1 MATLERH
8 RIIVADGQQPLPPG
22 IDRETVLR
30 DYRICWES
38 RHASLLGRREVL
50 TGKAKF
56 GIFGDGKE
64 VAQVAMAKAF
74 RPGDWRSGYYRDQTL
89 LMALGLLTLEQFFA
103 QLYAHADEEAEPASA
118 GRQMNCHFGMRLV
131 NPDGSWRVQTTQV
144 NIASDISPTGSQ
156 MPRLV
161 GLAYASRLYR
171 ELPELRHMTAF
182 SNNGEEIAWGT
193 IGNATCAEGMFWE
206 AVNAI
211 GVLRAPA
218 IISIW
223 DDGYGISV
231 PNEYQVTKGNIS
243 ALLEGFRR
251 TPGGRYGFDLYV
263 VRGWDY
269 PALVSV
275 YQQAAE
281 IARREHV
288 PAIVHVI
295 ELTQPQG
302 HSTSGSHERYKT
314 PERLQW
320 EREYDCL
327 VRMRQWI
334 LEQGLASAEELDA
347 IERAAAETVRQA
359 KERAWRAYQQPILEE
374 RAELASLLQELA
386 AVSAKRDE
394 VLRIRTELLSLR
406 DVLRRDLSVACNR
419 ALIAVAD
426 EPSEQRTRLVRW
438 RQALEEQ
445 QRERYSSHL
454 YSQTPLSAL
463 RVPEIP
469 PQYREDSPLVN
480 GFEVINACFDAAL
493 RRDPRVVI
501 FGEDVGR
508 LGDVNQ
514 GCAGLQAKYGEL
526 RVSDTGIRECT
537 IVGQAIGL
545 ALRGLRPIAEIQYL
559 DYLLYALQIMSDDI
573 ATFRWRTKG
582 AQAAPVIIRTRGH
595 RLEGVWHSGSP
606 MAGILNLV
614 RGMLVLVPRDMTRA
628 AGFYNTVLRSDDP
641 ALIVEVLNGYRLK
654 ERLPANIGE
663 FTVPVGVPEILRE
676 GSDITIVTY
685 GACCRIAL
693 EAAELLARVGVSAEV
708 IDVQSLVPFDIHH
721 RIVRSL
727 QKTNRIL
734 FVDEDVPGGTTA
746 YMMQQVLEV
755 QGGYRW
761 LDAPPRTL
769 PGAEHRPAYG
779 SDGDYWSKPNAEQ
792 IFEAAYE
799 LMHESNPSRYPLF
812 FR

>member
-251 TPGGRYGFDLYV
+251 TPGGRDGFDLYV

-302 HSTSGSHERYKT
+302 HSTSGSHERYKP

-327 VRMRQWI
+327 VRMRLWI

-438 RQALEEQ
+438 RQALEESSSASATVPISTA
-445 QRERYSSHL
+445 RLRYRLCECRRFHHSTAKTPRWSTASRSS
-454 YSQTPLSAL
+454 TPASMPRFGATRAWSSSAKTSGAWAMSTKAA
-463 RVPEIP
+463 PDSKPNTASCASAIP
-469 PQYREDSPLVN
+469 ASA
-480 GFEVINACFDAAL
+480 NAPSSGKPSGWHCA
-493 RRDPRVVI
+493 
-501 FGEDVGR
+501 
-508 LGDVNQ
+508 
-514 GCAGLQAKYGEL
+514 GCARLPKSSTWTTCSTRCRSCPTISPPSAGAA
-526 RVSDTGIRECT
+526 RVLKR
-537 IVGQAIGL
+537 
-545 ALRGLRPIAEIQYL
+545 
-559 DYLLYALQIMSDDI
+559 
-573 ATFRWRTKG
+573 
-582 AQAAPVIIRTRGH
+582 
-595 RLEGVWHSGSP
+595 
-606 MAGILNLV
+606 
-614 RGMLVLVPRDMTRA
+614 
-628 AGFYNTVLRSDDP
+628 LRS
-641 ALIVEVLNGYRLK
+641 
-654 ERLPANIGE
+654 
-663 FTVPVGVPEILRE
+663 
-676 GSDITIVTY
+676 SS
-685 GACCRIAL
+685 
-693 EAAELLARVGVSAEV
+693 ARVGIGWRGS
-708 IDVQSLVPFDIHH
+708 
-721 RIVRSL
+721 
-727 QKTNRIL
+727 
-734 FVDEDVPGGTTA
+734 GTPA
-746 YMMQQVLEV
+746 P
-755 QGGYRW
+755 RW
-761 LDAPPRTL
+761 RGFSIWCA
-769 PGAEHRPAYG
+769 AC
-779 SDGDYWSKPNAEQ
+779 SYWSRAT
-792 IFEAAYE
+792 
-799 LMHESNPSRYPLF
+799 
-812 FR
+812 

>member
-251 TPGGRYGFDLYV
+251 TPGGRDGFDLYV

-302 HSTSGSHERYKT
+302 HSTSGSHERYKP

-334 LEQGLASAEELDA
+334 LEQGSCKRR
-347 IERAAAETVRQA
+347 RAGRHRTRCRRDRPPGKGARLESLPAAHPGGARRIGVTAAGAGSRLRQA
-359 KERAWRAYQQPILEE
+359 R
-374 RAELASLLQELA
+374 
-386 AVSAKRDE
+386 
-394 VLRIRTELLSLR
+394 
-406 DVLRRDLSVACNR
+406 
-419 ALIAVAD
+419 
-426 EPSEQRTRLVRW
+426 
-438 RQALEEQ
+438 
-445 QRERYSSHL
+445 
-454 YSQTPLSAL
+454 
-463 RVPEIP
+463 
-469 PQYREDSPLVN
+469 
-480 GFEVINACFDAAL
+480 
-493 RRDPRVVI
+493 
-501 FGEDVGR
+501 
-508 LGDVNQ
+508 
-514 GCAGLQAKYGEL
+514 
-526 RVSDTGIRECT
+526 
-537 IVGQAIGL
+537 
-545 ALRGLRPIAEIQYL
+545 
-559 DYLLYALQIMSDDI
+559 
-573 ATFRWRTKG
+573 
-582 AQAAPVIIRTRGH
+582 
-595 RLEGVWHSGSP
+595 
-606 MAGILNLV
+606 
-614 RGMLVLVPRDMTRA
+614 
-628 AGFYNTVLRSDDP
+628 
-641 ALIVEVLNGYRLK
+641 
-654 ERLPANIGE
+654 
-663 FTVPVGVPEILRE
+663 
-676 GSDITIVTY
+676 
-685 GACCRIAL
+685 
-693 EAAELLARVGVSAEV
+693 
-708 IDVQSLVPFDIHH
+708 
-721 RIVRSL
+721 
-727 QKTNRIL
+727 
-734 FVDEDVPGGTTA
+734 
-746 YMMQQVLEV
+746 
-755 QGGYRW
+755 
-761 LDAPPRTL
+761 
-769 PGAEHRPAYG
+769 
-779 SDGDYWSKPNAEQ
+779 
-792 IFEAAYE
+792 
-799 LMHESNPSRYPLF
+799 
-812 FR
+812 